1 MKQLDYFIIEPVGG
15 HGGMNYYNTGLG
27 QGLVLNDARVNL
39 YTCPESQEKSSTNFT
54 INKFF
59 KGVYGKSN
67 KLVRFARFIVALVRS
82 IVDIKKKGGKTCHLH
97 FFQYSLLEL
106 ITCHLLRLSGIK
118 IIATIH
124 DVESFSGTSLNR
136 SHASILRTPQEFIV
150 HNQFSWQELQG
161 VISAQGL
168 KRKIS
173 VIPHG
178 NYLPFV
184 NPRGRLVS
192 RRRLVLPEDKKVI
205 LFFGQIKKVKG
216 LDVLLSAMEIV
227 AKREP
232 DAVLLIAG
240 KVWKDSFE
248 DYEQLI
254 KSKNISDVVI
264 RHIRY
269 IKDEEVDFYYSAANI
284 VVLPYK
290 RIYQS
295 GVLLMA
301 MSYGCI
307 TVSSRLPPMAE
318 VVDEDKNGFLFNTDN
333 PEDLARQIIV
343 ALGSST
349 AQQISQRAHATMLE
363 KHDWKLV
370 ARQHIKVFEN
380 YE

>member
-1 MKQLDYFIIEPVGG
+1 MKHLDYFIIEPVGG

-27 QGLVLNDARVNL
+27 QGLVSNDACVNL
-39 YTCPESQEKSSTNFT
+39 YTCPESQEQSSSNFT

-67 KLVRFARFIVALVRS
+67 KLVRVTRFIVALVRS
-82 IVDIKKKGGKTCHLH
+82 IIDIKKKGGKTCHLH

-106 ITCHLLRLSGIK
+106 MTCHLLRLSGIK

-136 SHASILRTPQEFIV
+136 SHASILRAPREFIV
-150 HNQFSWQELQG
+150 HNEFSRQELQR
-161 VISAQGL
+161 VISVQGL

-184 NPRGRLVS
+184 NRRGLLVS
-192 RRRLVLPEDKKVI
+192 RRRLVLPEDKKII

-216 LDVLLSAMEIV
+216 LDVLLGAMEIV
-227 AKREP
+227 SKREP

-240 KVWKDSFE
+240 KVWKDSFQ
-248 DYEQLI
+248 DYEHLI
-254 KSKNISDVVI
+254 KSKNISDIVI
-264 RHIRY
+264 QHIRY
-269 IKDEEVDFYYSAANI
+269 IKDEDVDFYYSAANI

-290 RIYQS
+290 KIYQS

-318 VVDEDKNGFLFNTDN
+318 VVDEYKNGFLFETDN
-333 PEDLARQIIV
+333 PEDLAQQIV
-343 ALGSST
+343 MALGSST
-349 AQQISQRAHATMLE
+349 AQQISQNAHATMLK
-363 KHDWKLV
+363 KHDWKRV

>member
-1 MKQLDYFIIEPVGG
+1 MGQLAYFIIEPVGG

-27 QGLVLNDARVNL
+27 QGLVWNDACVNL
-39 YTCPESQEKSSTNFT
+39 YTCPESQEQSSNNFT

-59 KGVYGKSN
+59 KGVYGQSN
-67 KLVRFARFIVALVRS
+67 KFLRFARFIVALLRS

-97 FFQYSLLEL
+97 FFQYALLEL
-106 ITCHLLRLSGIK
+106 ITCRLLRLSRIK

-124 DVESFSGTSLNR
+124 DVESFAGASLTR
-136 SHASILRTPQEFIV
+136 THAAILRAPREFIV
-150 HNQFSWQELQG
+150 HNEFSRRELQG
-161 VISAQGL
+161 VLAAQGL
-168 KRKIS
+168 KTNIT

-184 NPRGRLVS
+184 KRREGVIS
-192 RRRLVLPEDKKVI
+192 RRRLALPEDKKII

-216 LDVLLSAMEIV
+216 LDVLLNAMRIV

-232 DAVLLIAG
+232 QAVLLIAG
-240 KVWKDSFE
+240 KVWKDSFQG
-248 DYEQLI
+248 YESLI
-254 KSKNISDVVI
+254 KSNNISDVVI
-264 RHIRY
+264 PHIRY
-269 IKDEEVDFYYSAANI
+269 IKDEDVDFYYSAADI

-290 RIYQS
+290 KIYQS

-307 TVSSRLPPMAE
+307 TVSSRLPPMVE
-318 VVDEDKNGFLFNTDN
+318 VVDENENGFLFETDN
-333 PEDLARQIIV
+333 PHDLAQQIIN

-349 AQQISQRAHATMLE
+349 ARHISQRARTTMVE
-363 KHDWKLV
+363 KHDWSLV